1 MAAGVKQH
9 FEEWKSKLD
18 EALHEKNCVNDVL
31 EKIETKTG
39 VKRLHIALGFIALT
53 GIYLMIG
60 YGSDFLCNFI
70 GFIYPAYASFKAIE
84 TKQKDDDTKWLTYW
98 VVYAVFSL
106 VEYFTDIFLFWIP
119 LYWFLKCVFL
129 VYLMAPTSWNGSV
142 TIYYKFIRP
151 LALRHEKKIDS
162 GLDRAVDAGR
172 VIFDEAKS
180 TTNEAVS
187 DALKKRLD
195 PSKVE

>member
-1 MAAGVKQH
+1 MAAGFKKNI
-9 FEEWKSKLD
+9 EEWKNKLD
-18 EALHEKNCVNDVL
+18 EALHEKNRVNDVL

-39 VKRLHIALGFIALT
+39 VKRLHIALGFIALI

-60 YGSDFLCNFI
+60 YGADFLCNFI
-70 GFIYPAYASFKAIE
+70 GFLYPAYASFKAIE
-84 TKQKDDDTKWLTYW
+84 TKEKDDDTKWLTYW

-119 LYWFLKCVFL
+119 LYWFIKCVFL
-129 VYLMAPTSWNGSV
+129 MYLMAPTSWNGSIS
-142 TIYYKFIRP
+142 IYYKLIRP
-151 LALRHEKKIDS
+151 LALRHEKKIDT
-162 GLDRAVDAGR
+162 GLGRAVDAGR
-172 VIFDEAKS
+172 AIFDEAKN

-195 PSKVE
+195 TTKLE